1 MSFWLNI
8 FIIFAVV
15 IIYIQFAVRTNR
27 LKRSLPFFPT
37 SLVVSMIISVLAA
50 LTNIITV
57 DPLNNRLFALQI
69 TFTGLGFIVFYLFIE
84 NMIQLNRDHVK
95 FSILCSLVSV
105 FVVLQWIIAEM
116 KILFRTDK
124 IIPLMRFLAD
134 FTYYLSGIFV
144 FGFTGLPFWLK
155 LYKKSKRYQFLILFV
170 SSYTLIVG
178 FVLLSIGSY
187 EKIIMGASE
196 EEMFTLDA
204 IGSLISF
211 TGLGI
216 LYLLISIDFIHLY
229 YFPQEN
235 YGLIISNSSGIVLFF
250 IKFNNEHSKAIEEDL
265 ISGFLSAMNSMF
277 QESFQAKK
285 SVRYI
290 SSESAELFMEKGKYV
305 SVAFFAE
312 RISGLIGGELKAFL
326 NDFES
331 KFEIPLKN
339 QSTRLDNYNNA
350 IDLVKSRFP
359 YFEIA
364 E

>member
-1 MSFWLNI
+1 MSFWLNV

-37 SLVVSMIISVLAA
+37 SLVVTMIISILAA
-50 LTNIITV
+50 LTNIILV
-57 DPLNNRLFALQI
+57 DPLNNRIFALQI
-69 TFTGLGFIVFYLFIE
+69 TFTGVGFIVFYLFIE

-95 FSILCSLVSV
+95 FSILCSLVSI

-116 KILFRTDK
+116 KISFASDQ

-134 FTYYLSGIFV
+134 FTYYISGIFV
-144 FGFTGLPFWLK
+144 FGITGLPFWLR
-155 LYKKSKRYQFLILFV
+155 LFKKSKRYHFLILSL
-170 SSYTLIVG
+170 SSFILILG

-187 EKIIMGASE
+187 QKVIMGASE
-196 EEMFTLDA
+196 LEMFTLDA
-204 IGSLISF
+204 IGSIISF

-229 YFPQEN
+229 FFPHEN
-235 YGLIISNSSGIVLFF
+235 YGLIISNSAGIVLFF
-250 IKFNNEHSKAIEEDL
+250 IKFNNAHSKAIEEDL
-265 ISGFLSAMNSMF
+265 ISGFLSAMDSMF
-277 QESFQAKK
+277 EESFQAKK

-312 RISGLIGGELKAFL
+312 RISGLIAGELKAFL

-331 KFEIPLKN
+331 KFEIPLKK
-339 QSTRLDNYNNA
+339 QSTRIDTYKDA
-350 IDLVKSRFP
+350 IELVKSRFP

>member
-15 IIYIQFAVRTNR
+15 IIYTQFAVRTNR

-37 SLVVSMIISVLAA
+37 SLIVTMIISILAA

-57 DPLNNRLFALQI
+57 DPFNNRIFALQI
-69 TFTGLGFIVFYLFIE
+69 TFTGVGFIVFYLFIE

-95 FSILCSLVSV
+95 FSILCSLVSI

-116 KILFRTDK
+116 KISLQTDQ
-124 IIPLMRFLAD
+124 IFSLLRIFAD
-134 FTYYLSGIFV
+134 ITYYLSGIFV
-144 FGFTGLPFWLK
+144 FGFTGLPFWLN
-155 LYKKSKRYQFLILFV
+155 LYKKSKRYQFLLLFL
-170 SSYTLIVG
+170 SSCIIIVG
-178 FVLLSIGSY
+178 FVLLSISSY
-187 EKIIMGASE
+187 EKIILGKSE
-196 EEMFTLDA
+196 LEMLTLDGV
-204 IGSLISF
+204 GSIISF

-229 YFPQEN
+229 FFPHEN
-235 YGLIISNSSGIVLFF
+235 YGLIISDSSGIVLFF
-250 IKFNNEHSKAIEEDL
+250 IKFNNAHSKAIEEDL

-326 NDFES
+326 NDFEA
-331 KFEIPLKN
+331 KFEDPLRK
-339 QSTRLDNYNNA
+339 QSTRIDNYKDA
-350 IDLVKSRFP
+350 IELVKSRFP